1 MYASCWYYDKKF
13 FYYAI
18 RMTYFLNLITINNLL
33 FLHLYYIFTWN
44 QHFSFSFNSNNYL
57 RSIEITQFNMQTYLF
72 ILIRSATPAME
83 ASCGLKIRVSTS
95 KLGIENRA
103 NSRSPASTSEF
114 PILCHSVNGRNRC
127 RSYQSR
133 RSTATKVFMRVV
145 ARLVFFII
153 C

>member
-1 MYASCWYYDKKF
+1 MTKSF

-18 RMTYFLNLITINNLL
+18 RMTYFLNFITVNILL
-33 FLHLYYIFTWN
+33 FRHLCNIFARN
-44 QHFSFSFNSNNYL
+44 QNFSFSFNSNTYL
-57 RSIEITQFNMQTYLF
+57 RSNQISLFNMQTYLF

-133 RSTATKVFMRVV
+133 RSTATKVFMRV